1 MSRAHNGVVNAY
13 PQATACP
20 QCGNSASVHS
30 IQELADLAKMQLGQ
44 AQSQPGGP
52 PGAAQPGYLQEPRPG
67 PLPGYMQEPRPGP
80 PQNRAGGGN
89 LPGPSAGGGGYGD
102 ADYDLVN
109 LAMSGGAKLIG
120 RMIGKR
126 VQAAAGQA
134 QATLAERRDAM
145 LRAQIAIAD
154 KHPDICACLNDN
166 VIFLAGGSRTL
177 PMPNLAKLTVEQADE
192 LVATLRSG

>member
-67 PLPGYMQEPRPGP
+67 PLPGYMQEPRPEPLPGYMQEPRPGP

-102 ADYDLVN
+102 ADYDMVN
-109 LAMSGGAKLIG
+109 LA
-120 RMIGKR
+120 
-126 VQAAAGQA
+126 
-134 QATLAERRDAM
+134 
-145 LRAQIAIAD
+145 
-154 KHPDICACLNDN
+154 
-166 VIFLAGGSRTL
+166 
-177 PMPNLAKLTVEQADE
+177 
-192 LVATLRSG
+192 

>member
-1 MSRAHNGVVNAY
+1 MPLAHNGAVNAY

-20 QCGNSASVHS
+20 QCGNSAGVHS
-30 IQELADLAKMQLGQ
+30 IQELADLARMQLGQ
-44 AQSQPGGP
+44 APSQPGGT

-67 PLPGYMQEPRPGP
+67 P
-80 PQNRAGGGN
+80 PQNPGGGGN

-166 VIFLAGGSRTL
+166 VIFLAGGQRTL